1 MVPSKEHPHP
11 IGIKPEQC
19 AEPRVSLMRLQI
31 VPSGRD
37 GAEEYGDFSAFSP
50 WPTKRQPSFLPI
62 RSATFPTFE
71 ETERDGPLMLYRGS
85 RPRPTTMHT
94 VIEVNNGKNYH

>member
-1 MVPSKEHPHP
+1 MASLHLYKFHMDLTETSKDGSIEEHPHP

-19 AEPRVSLMRLQI
+19 AKPGVSPTRLQI

-50 WPTKRQPSFLPI
+50 
-62 RSATFPTFE
+62 
-71 ETERDGPLMLYRGS
+71 
-85 RPRPTTMHT
+85 
-94 VIEVNNGKNYH
+94 